1 MRAWFFRFVR
11 FLLVRFPVSTS
22 IRDLVMWPLTTRL
35 LGRSYNTI
43 ISRNGYK
50 IRVDLKDQLNRMVLF
65 FGDRVRFLWEPQ
77 TTKVALHFM
86 KNSEN
91 TVVAGSHIG
100 YINLELLQALPNSG
114 KIFTFEPAAYLFERS
129 KENIALN
136 SAEHK
141 IKLFHEA
148 LSDKD
153 GLVQIYV
160 EDLRTSIV
168 PYSAAHNV
176 NHRVEEVPA
185 TTLARLK
192 DRENISRIDF
202 LFLDVEGFEYQ
213 VLTGAKDIIQQD
225 RPTIIFEVSEKILK
239 ATKITSDMIYN
250 FLGSLGYVLYVIE
263 DNYELNNVSSWDK
276 KPVHLVPVKNWSE
289 KTSYINVLAVVDP
302 KMVETFG

>member
-1 MRAWFFRFVR
+1 
-11 FLLVRFPVSTS
+11 
-22 IRDLVMWPLTTRL
+22 MWPLTTRL
-35 LGRSYNTI
+35 LGRTYSTI
-43 ISRNGYK
+43 VSRNGYK

-65 FGDRVRFLWEPQ
+65 FGESVRFLWEPQ

-91 TVVAGSHIG
+91 AVVAGSHIG
-100 YINLELLQALPNSG
+100 YINLELLQALSNTG

-136 SAEHK
+136 SAESK

-153 GLVQIYV
+153 GSVQIYV

-168 PYSAAHNV
+168 PYSAAHSV

-185 TTLARLK
+185 TTLAALK
-192 DRENISRIDF
+192 DREKISRIDF

-213 VLTGAKDIIQQD
+213 VLTGAKEIIRQD
-225 RPTIIFEVSEKILK
+225 KPTIIFEVSEKILK
-239 ATKITSDMIYN
+239 ATKITSDMLYD
-250 FLGSLGYVLYVIE
+250 FLGSLGYVLYVID
-263 DNYELNNVSSWDK
+263 DNYELNNVLGWDK
-276 KPVHLVPVKNWSE
+276 KPVDLVPVKNWTK

-302 KMVETFG
+302 KMIESFR